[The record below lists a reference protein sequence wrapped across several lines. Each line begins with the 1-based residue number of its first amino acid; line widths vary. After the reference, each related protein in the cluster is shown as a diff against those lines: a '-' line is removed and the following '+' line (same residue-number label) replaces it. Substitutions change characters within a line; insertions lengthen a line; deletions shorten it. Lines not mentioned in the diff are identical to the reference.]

1 MRVLRLR
8 AGWRQEDLAAK
19 AGGSRETISRIER
32 GQVRGVTVGVLE
44 KVADVLG
51 ASLDLLVRYQ
61 GAELD
66 RLVDA
71 GHAQIQDAVAAA
83 LTDLGWIVRVEVSF
97 NHFGDRGRA
106 DIVAFHPMARIL
118 LVVEVKTALGNL
130 QETLG
135 RLDVKVRVAGTIAA
149 ECGWTDVAVAVP
161 VLVVADT
168 RAARR
173 VVAAHA
179 SLFGRYR
186 LRGRQALAWM
196 RRPELPRADGAPMV
210 HETSGITWTDRCAG
224 SPRAKGQGWR
234 LMVTWRESGPVGA
247 PQRRYRST
255 GVNSDVS
262 SAQAGTRGRSPRRA
276 YSPRN
281 SRTRF

>member
-1 MRVLRLR
+1 MRMLRLR

-106 DIVAFHPMARIL
+106 DVVAFHPVARIF
-118 LVVEVKTALGNL
+118 LVVEVKSALGNL

-196 RRPELPRADGAPMV
+196 RRPGLPARRGS
-210 HETSGITWTDRCAG
+210 SG
-224 SPRAKGQGWR
+224 S
-234 LMVTWRESGPVGA
+234 
-247 PQRRYRST
+247 
-255 GVNSDVS
+255 
-262 SAQAGTRGRSPRRA
+262 
-276 YSPRN
+276 RN
-281 SRTRF
+281 VRNHVD

>member
-106 DIVAFHPMARIL
+106 DVVAFHPVARIF

-135 RLDVKVRVAGTIAA
+135 RLDVKVRVAGMIAA

-196 RRPELPRADGAPMV
+196 RRPGLPAPTGLLWFTKRPESRGLTVTRARRV
-210 HETSGITWTDRCAG
+210 R
-224 SPRAKGQGWR
+224 RVQG
-234 LMVTWRESGPVGA
+234 GG
-247 PQRRYRST
+247 
-255 GVNSDVS
+255 
-262 SAQAGTRGRSPRRA
+262 
-276 YSPRN
+276 
-281 SRTRF
+281 